1 MLFLVIAA
9 VILVVFALKAV
20 VVVPNDKAYIVERMG
35 VYVATLHPG
44 FHVLMPLLDKI
55 RYKHSTAVQTQELSE
70 VVETRDR
77 QQASVAS
84 TYRFRILDPQRASYG
99 AADYA
104 SFLRELV
111 RTSQK
116 RYVAGQTW
124 DALRQDSRSFEA
136 EVQRAV
142 DEAAESV
149 GLKLVEYSVKDMQ
162 PQG

>member
-1 MLFLVIAA
+1 MVFL
-9 VILVVFALKAV
+9 LVALVFIMVFALKGV
-20 VVVPNDKAYIVERMG
+20 VVVPNDQAFIVERMG
-35 VYVATLHPG
+35 QYVATLHPG
-44 FHVLMPLLDKI
+44 FHVLVPFVDAI
-55 RYKHSTAVQTQELSE
+55 RYKFSTAVQTQELSE

-77 QQASVAS
+77 HQASVAS

-99 AADYA
+99 ASDYA
-104 SFLRELV
+104 SFLQELV

-142 DEAAESV
+142 DEAAENV

-162 PQG
+162 PQ